1 VQFHH
6 HGYVSGDPR
15 VQPAAGVGL
24 DRPAE
29 LPDEVDVLI
38 VGTGPAGMLTAAQLS
53 RFPGVTTRIVE
64 RRPGRLVIG
73 QADGIQAR
81 SVETFQAFGFS
92 ERIIAEA
99 YRITEMAFWK
109 PDPADHSRIARAART
124 PDDPTGISE
133 FPHLIVNQ
141 ARVLDYFAEY
151 MANAPARMSPDYGYE
166 FRSLEVGDG
175 DYPVTVRLVHSS
187 GPEEGQARVVR
198 AKYVVG
204 ADGARSKVR
213 ESIGCTMAGDQAHHA
228 WGVMDVLAV
237 TDFPDI
243 RTKCAI
249 QSGAGGSILLIP
261 REGGHLFRMYVDLGE
276 VAPEDHGAVRSTTIE
291 QIIGHANT
299 ILHPYTLDVRNVA
312 WHSVYEVAHR
322 LTDRFDDVLPDQRG
336 THIPRVF
343 ITGDA
348 CHTHS
353 AKAGQGMNVSLQDG
367 FNLGWKLG
375 HVLEGRSPASLLA
388 TYSAER
394 QVVAKNLIDF
404 DKEWSTMMA
413 KKPEEFANPSELEDF
428 YVSTAE
434 FPAGFMTQYTPSMV
448 TAEATHQ
455 DLATGFPIGKRFK
468 SGPVVRVCDGNPVH
482 LGHHATADG
491 RWRIYVFADAAA
503 PDAATPDAATP
514 DAATPPPGQTT
525 AGQQA
530 PPSSVVDFAE
540 WITNSPESPLAATPS
555 GADRDAWFD
564 VKVIYQ
570 QDHTNIDIGAVP
582 AAFKPS
588 VGPFQLTDYEKV
600 YATDPAAD
608 IFELRGLDRGGVVVV
623 VRPDQYVA
631 NVLPLDATADLAA
644 FFAPLLTLR
653 EKGKQPV
660 EAGLVGDGDSAGS
673 SRGQ

>member
-1 VQFHH
+1 MQFHH

-15 VQPAAGVGL
+15 VQPAAGVGI

-29 LPDEVDVLI
+29 LPDEIDVLI
-38 VGTGPAGMLTAAQLS
+38 VGSGPAGMLAAAQLS
-53 RFPGVTTRIVE
+53 QFSGVTTRIVE
-64 RRPGRLVIG
+64 RRAGRLAIG

-81 SVETFQAFGFS
+81 SVETFQAFGFA
-92 ERIIAEA
+92 ERITAEA

-109 PDPADHSRIARAART
+109 PDPADHSRIVRAARAV
-124 PDDPTGISE
+124 DDETGISE

-141 ARVLDYFAEY
+141 ARVLDYFAEF
-151 MANAPARMSPDYGYE
+151 MANSPTRMTPDYGYE
-166 FRSLEVGDG
+166 FRNLTVTGEG
-175 DYPVTVRLVHSS
+175 DYPVAVTLLHTS
-187 GPEEGQARVVR
+187 GPNEGKERTVR

-213 ESIGCTMAGDQAHHA
+213 ESIGCHLAGDQANHA

-249 QSGAGGSILLIP
+249 QSGSGGSILLIP

-276 VAPEDHGAVRSTTIE
+276 VDPDNHGAVRSTTIE
-291 QIIGHANT
+291 QIIAKANA

-312 WHSVYEVAHR
+312 WHSVYEVGHR
-322 LTDRFDDVLPDQRG
+322 LTDRFDDVLPDERG
-336 THIPRVF
+336 SRTPRVF

-353 AKAGQGMNVSLQDG
+353 AKAGQGMNVSMQDG

-375 HVLEGRSPASLLA
+375 HVLEGRSPESLLD

-404 DKEWSTMMA
+404 DKEWSTLMA
-413 KKPEEFANPSELEDF
+413 KKPEEFEDPTELENF

-434 FPAGFMTQYTPSMV
+434 FPAGFMTQYAPSMLV
-448 TAEATHQ
+448 AEPKHQ
-455 DLATGFPIGKRFK
+455 DLATGFTVGKRFK
-468 SGPVVRVCDGNPVH
+468 SAPVVRVCDTNPMH

-491 RWRIYVFADAAA
+491 RWRIYVFADSAA
-503 PDAATPDAATP
+503 PESGQ
-514 DAATPPPGQTT
+514 PGTEQHGAPSPT
-525 AGQQA
+525 A
-530 PPSSVVDFAE
+530 DFAE
-540 WITNSPESPLAATPS
+540 WIANAPDSPLAATPS

-570 QDHTNIDIGAVP
+570 QPHTEIDINAVP
-582 AAFKPS
+582 AVFKPT
-588 VGPFQLTDYEKV
+588 VGPFRLTYLEKV
-600 YATDPAAD
+600 FGTDPNAD

-631 NVLPLDATADLAA
+631 NVLPLTATAELAD
-644 FFAPLLTLR
+644 FFAPLLKR
-653 EKGKQPV
+653 RQ
-660 EAGLVGDGDSAGS
+660 AAAA
-673 SRGQ
+673 

>member
-1 VQFHH
+1 MQFHH

-15 VQPAAGVGL
+15 IQPAAGVGL
-24 DRPAE
+24 NRPAE
-29 LPDEVDVLI
+29 LPSEVDVLI
-38 VGTGPAGMLTAAQLS
+38 VGTGPAGMLAAAQLS
-53 RFPGVTTRIVE
+53 QFPGITTRIVE
-64 RRPGRLVIG
+64 RRAGRLVIG

-81 SVETFQAFGFS
+81 SVETFQAFGFA

-109 PDPADHSRIARAART
+109 PDPADHSRIARAARAV
-124 PDDPTGISE
+124 DDEMGISE

-151 MANAPARMSPDYGYE
+151 MADAPTRMKPDYGYE
-166 FRSLEVGDG
+166 FRRLEVGEG
-175 DYPVTVRLVHSS
+175 DYPVTVTLAHAA
-187 GPEEGQARVVR
+187 GPNEGEEHVVR

-213 ESIGCTMAGDQAHHA
+213 DSIGCTMAGDQAHHA
-228 WGVMDVLAV
+228 WGVMDILAV

-249 QSGAGGSILLIP
+249 QSGSGGSILLIP

-276 VAPEDHGAVRSTTIE
+276 LDPDNKGAVRSTTIE
-291 QIIGHANT
+291 QIIGHANA
-299 ILHPYTLDVRNVA
+299 ILHPYSLDVRNVA

-336 THIPRVF
+336 TRTPRVF

-404 DKEWSTMMA
+404 DKVWSTMMA
-413 KKPEEFANPSELEDF
+413 KKPEEFESPSELEDF
-428 YVSTAE
+428 YVRTAE
-434 FPAGFMTQYTPSMV
+434 FPAGFMTQYTPSLI
-448 TAEATHQ
+448 TAEPAHQ
-455 DLATGFPIGKRFK
+455 DLAAGFPIGKRFR
-468 SGPVVRVCDGNPVH
+468 SAPVVRVCDANPMH

-491 RWRIYVFADAAA
+491 RWRIYVFADTAAA
-503 PDAATPDAATP
+503 RSPSP
-514 DAATPPPGQTT
+514 TT
-525 AGQQA
+525 DLANWLA
-530 PPSSVVDFAE
+530 
-540 WITNSPESPLAATPS
+540 NSAESPLDATPS
-555 GADRDAWFD
+555 GADTDAWFD

-570 QDHTNIDIGAVP
+570 QDHTKVDIGAVP
-582 AAFKPS
+582 EVFKPH
-588 VGPFQLTDYEKV
+588 VGPFKLRDYEKV
-600 YATDPAAD
+600 YATDPKTD
-608 IFELRGLDRGGVVVV
+608 IFELRGVHRDGAVVV

-631 NVLPLDATADLAA
+631 NVLPLSATAELAA
-644 FFAPLLTLR
+644 FFAPLLAGR
-653 EKGKQPV
+653 KPV
-660 EAGLVGDGDSAGS
+660 
-673 SRGQ
+673 